1 MIKDFDFKNLENV
14 ELGGEFDY
22 PDFADTY
29 IESADYFENG
39 KSRELTEE
47 ELEWICDEFG
57 SEVYELIIEII
68 F

>member
-1 MIKDFDFKNLENV
+1 MIKDFDIKNLENV

-22 PDFADTY
+22 PDFVDTY
-29 IESADYFENG
+29 IESADYHENG

-47 ELEWICDEFG
+47 ELEWICDKFD
-57 SEVYELIIEII
+57 SEVHELILETI